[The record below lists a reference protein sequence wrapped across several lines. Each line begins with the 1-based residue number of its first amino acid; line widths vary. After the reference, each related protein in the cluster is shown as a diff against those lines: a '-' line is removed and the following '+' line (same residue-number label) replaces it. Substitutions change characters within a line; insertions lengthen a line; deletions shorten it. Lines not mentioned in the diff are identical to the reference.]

1 MKRVLIGLLIFLVYL
16 ALVIGAAFLLH
27 FEGTKFVLFI
37 VILGLLGALT
47 TVFVIWYLNKMSGG
61 SGQSTGPDTPDA
73 INLSNLLRDADA
85 KVRQSG
91 RAGAKSLA
99 SLPLIYVIG
108 DENSAKTQTV
118 LQSGL
123 EPELLVGNVYRDGI
137 IVPTQLAN
145 VWLAGNYVI
154 AEAGGALLRQP
165 PLWQR
170 LVHATIPAR
179 LGSVFGDSR
188 LPARSVVPAR

>member
-154 AEAGGALLRQP
+154 AEAGGAPAVFDLRQP
-165 PLWQR
+165 QVGR
-170 LVHATIPAR
+170 LAR
-179 LGSVFGDSR
+179 RRGGAS
-188 LPARSVVPAR
+188 A